1 MKKLTKKNE
10 STTKT
15 KTVSK
20 GTLKEIA
27 NIKKSKNEDRP
38 EIVKATKISSVLP
51 VRNVDK
57 ISQDKTV
64 TTKTSKALLKKGDKN
79 SSKEDSKDQYVMI
92 EKSVTVTRTSTTF
105 LDDDEED
112 ELFNDD
118 WFGGSKLKKQKQIE
132 EGMEEEDLDTIIES
146 FGKDDDKYW

>member
-1 MKKLTKKNE
+1 MKKLTKKNV

-27 NIKKSKNEDRP
+27 NIKKSKNEDKP

-51 VRNVDK
+51 VKNVDK

-79 SSKEDSKDQYVMI
+79 SSREDSKDQYVMI